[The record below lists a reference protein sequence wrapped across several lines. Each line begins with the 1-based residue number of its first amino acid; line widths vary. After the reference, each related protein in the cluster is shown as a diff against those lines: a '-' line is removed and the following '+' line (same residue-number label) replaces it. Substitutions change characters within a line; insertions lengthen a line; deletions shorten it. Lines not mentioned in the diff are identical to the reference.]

1 MMVLITYDISLVD
14 KGGARRLRNVAK
26 LCLDYGMRV
35 QYSVFECEVNPD
47 QWVLLKAKLLATYD
61 ANIDSLRFYI
71 LGSKFKNKIEHFGAK
86 TVPDIFRDSLIV

>member
-1 MMVLITYDISLVD
+1 MMVLITYDISLAD
-14 KGGARRLRNVAK
+14 KGGARRLRNIAK

-86 TVPDIFRDSLIV
+86 TVPDIFRDPLIV

>member
-1 MMVLITYDISLVD
+1 MMVLVTYDISLAD